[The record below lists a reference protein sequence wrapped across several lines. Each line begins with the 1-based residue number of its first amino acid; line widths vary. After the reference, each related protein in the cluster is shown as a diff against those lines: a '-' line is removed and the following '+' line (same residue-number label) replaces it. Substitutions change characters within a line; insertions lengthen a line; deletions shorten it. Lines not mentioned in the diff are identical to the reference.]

1 MGYSTQSIT
10 QQIQYGK
17 SLSITNQALRNEVL
31 VSLGNSKYLIMN
43 SESVI
48 SKYKSSIKRCVSKY
62 LITGVD
68 EIKFQFKPTYLS
80 YTLYQTIELAPFI
93 LEVNNMKS
101 ATEFC
106 NFKNGIYLF
115 NANIVDVLNEI
126 LNKEEKNLQL
136 NRDDIDAELAAIG
149 ATVTA

>member
-62 LITGVD
+62 LITSVD
-68 EIKFQFKPTYLS
+68 EIKFQYKPTYLS
-80 YTLYQTIELAPFI
+80 YTLYKTIELAPFI

>member
-1 MGYSTQSIT
+1 
-10 QQIQYGK
+10 
-17 SLSITNQALRNEVL
+17 
-31 VSLGNSKYLIMN
+31 
-43 SESVI
+43 
-48 SKYKSSIKRCVSKY
+48 
-62 LITGVD
+62 
-68 EIKFQFKPTYLS
+68 
-80 YTLYQTIELAPFI
+80 
-93 LEVNNMKS
+93 MKS